1 MKYRLN
7 PERILFT
14 QLGEEGVAFDVITNN
29 YVSFNET
36 ICKILHEI
44 EEGHDSDTIVEH
56 LRAEYDISEED
67 CRNEVQA
74 ALGKL
79 IEREYITG

>member
-7 PERILFT
+7 PDRILFT
-14 QLGEEGVAFDVITNN
+14 PLGAEGVAFDVVTNN

-44 EEGHDSDTIVEH
+44 EQGNDADAIVAH
-56 LRAEYDISEED
+56 LVAEYDISEED